1 MLTKTYSGSSE
12 REVITLAKE
21 ELGNEIMI
29 VDMRRIQRDASKSDT
44 ARQVIL
50 TVALESE
57 QKGLSNLRPPGPHNQ
72 PGPILSQ
79 MNRSR
84 LGPARNSLDETEVAE
99 LFLLRKQLRSMKA
112 RLRASRSIPFQVPF
126 DFCYG
131 LLAEAGVPDHVAE
144 ALVQRSEEQLL
155 VQGAPSPSR
164 MAALEELQR
173 QIADLFLTPAPGKWP
188 GHHEVVV
195 FVGPSGAGKTSLIAK
210 LASHKAIYRDRRVGI
225 ISTDIYRAGANA
237 GLKTMG
243 KILSVPIIEV
253 RQLSDIPRAKKNL
266 ADYDVLLVD
275 TPGRSPL
282 SKGCL
287 PELQTQLALLE
298 PTETLLVLS
307 ANMGIEELWL
317 YTGLYRG
324 LKPTGLV
331 VTKLDETNKPGKILG
346 LVDDAKLPLKY
357 VTTGQ
362 AVPQSLMVDVAQA
375 VIKRLPLA
383 TGEARG

>member
-1 MLTKTYSGSSE
+1 MLIKTYAGSSE
-12 REVITLAKE
+12 REAITLAKE

-29 VDMRRIQRDASKSDT
+29 VDMRRIQQVASENGT
-44 ARQVIL
+44 GRQVIL
-50 TVALESE
+50 TVALDPEK
-57 QKGLSNLRPPGPHNQ
+57 KGVSNPQPQRPQHKPSPVPPQ
-72 PGPILSQ
+72 A
-79 MNRSR
+79 NRSR
-84 LGPARNSLDETEVAE
+84 LGPAGNNLDETEVAE

-112 RLRASRSIPFQVPF
+112 YLRASRSVPFPEPF

-131 LLAEAGVPDHVAE
+131 LLTEAGVPDHVAE
-144 ALVQRSEEQLL
+144 ALVQRSEEQLAARSGPG
-155 VQGAPSPSR
+155 QSR
-164 MAALEELQR
+164 RAVLEELQR
-173 QIADLFLTPAPGKWP
+173 QIAYLFLAHAPGKWRNRQ
-188 GHHEVVV
+188 EVVV

-210 LASHKAIYRDRRVGI
+210 LASHKAVYRERRVGI

-237 GLKTMG
+237 GLKSMG

-253 RQLSDIPRAKKNL
+253 KQLSDIPRAKKNL

-287 PELQTQLALLE
+287 PELQTQLALLK

-317 YTGLYRG
+317 YAGLYRG
-324 LKPTGLV
+324 LKPSGLV
-331 VTKLDETNKPGKILG
+331 VTKLDETNKPGKLLG

-362 AVPQSLMVDVAQA
+362 EVPQSLELDVAQA
-375 VIKRLPLA
+375 VIKRLPLSI
-383 TGEARG
+383 GEA

>member
-1 MLTKTYSGSSE
+1 MLIKTYAGSSE
-12 REVITLAKE
+12 REAITLAKE

-29 VDMRRIQRDASKSDT
+29 VDMRRIQQVASENDT
-44 ARQVIL
+44 GRQVIL
-50 TVALESE
+50 TVALDPEK
-57 QKGLSNLRPPGPHNQ
+57 KGRSNPQPPRTHHQ
-72 PGPILSQ
+72 PSPAPPQ
-79 MNRSR
+79 VNRSR
-84 LGPARNSLDETEVAE
+84 LGPTRSTLDETEVAE

-112 RLRASRSIPFQVPF
+112 YLRASRSVPFQVPF

-144 ALVQRSEEQLL
+144 ALVQRSEEQLAAR
-155 VQGAPSPSR
+155 GGPRPSR
-164 MAALEELQR
+164 PAALEELQR
-173 QIADLFLTPAPGKWP
+173 QIAYLFLAHAPEKRRNRQ
-188 GHHEVVV
+188 EVVV

-210 LASHKAIYRDRRVGI
+210 LASHKAVYRDRRVGV

-243 KILSVPIIEV
+243 NILSVPIIEV
-253 RQLSDIPRAKKNL
+253 KQISDIPRAKKNL

-287 PELQTQLALLE
+287 PELQTQLALFK

-317 YTGLYRG
+317 YTALYGG
-324 LKPTGLV
+324 LKPSGLV
-331 VTKLDETNKPGKILG
+331 VTKLDETNKPGKLLG

-357 VTTGQ
+357 VSTGQ
-362 AVPQSLMVDVAQA
+362 AVPQSLEVDVAQA
-375 VIKRLPLA
+375 VIKRLPIA
-383 TGEARG
+383 TGKA